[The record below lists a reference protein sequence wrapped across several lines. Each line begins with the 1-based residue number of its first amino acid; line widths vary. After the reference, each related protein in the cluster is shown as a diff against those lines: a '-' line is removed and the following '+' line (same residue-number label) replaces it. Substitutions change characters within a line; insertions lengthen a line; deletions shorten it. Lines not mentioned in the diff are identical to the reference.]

1 MRISDLSS
9 YVCSSDLF
17 VDAGE
22 ARQLHAVEIV
32 LEDDIDGARDRIRAI
47 YGCAADRDGFDPI
60 HQAGRNQVEIH
71 LRTRRSVAALRGRI
85 GRHPAAPVD
94 KRQCPLVA
102 ATDTAAETLHGQT

>member
-1 MRISDLSS
+1 MRISDWSS
-9 YVCSSDLF
+9 DVCSSDLISAPLGEIGASKAAHAILGRIALF

-71 LRTRRSVAALRGRI
+71 LRTRRRDRKSTRLNSS
-85 GRHPAAPVD
+85 H
-94 KRQCPLVA
+94 
-102 ATDTAAETLHGQT
+102 